1 MNKKIDQLIY
11 RPLYTKAVFDLDF
24 DTDDFP
30 GHFLVGAG
38 HASGYL
44 MKVEDGIML
53 VLEELEAKQELICV
67 KCGKKLK
74 RDLRFVGPSEWTF
87 YEQLRDKPLLYEEL
101 KIDLKKLEIDAGEP
115 VRQEIVLHTDQN
127 QHCEKNCTK
136 FEESKEEGV
145 KALAG
150 LKDMI
155 KS

>member
-11 RPLYTKAVFDLDF
+11 RPLYTKADFELDF
-24 DTDDFP
+24 DSDDFT
-30 GHFLVGAG
+30 GHSLQGEG

-74 RDLRFVGPSEWTF
+74 RELPFVGPSEWTF

-101 KIDLKKLEIDAGEP
+101 KIDLKKLEIDVGEP
-115 VRQEIVLHTDQN
+115 VRQEVVLHTDQN
-127 QHCEKNCTK
+127 PCCPKSCTK
-136 FEESKEEGV
+136 FEESKEVGV

-150 LKDMI
+150 LKDLM
-155 KS
+155 KD